1 MRDDELRQVLTSANP
16 WWAAAAHGRD
26 PLAWTQTHRLLRDR
40 ARHDL
45 GYRPR
50 VLEDV
55 ATEPVGDLLIVLAGP
70 RRIGKSVAL
79 LDAAA
84 ALCSRPDIEPRQ
96 VMHVPC
102 DGMLERDLRRV
113 LTLGRDLTRSIDK
126 PTPQRR
132 VWLLDEIGTINGWTA
147 VLKAARD
154 GTDFGDDTV
163 VATGSRWAPGED
175 VLGHLLTGRAG
186 TGPGRRLRQLLP
198 MTYRDYLAASR
209 PEVYRIPAAH
219 PAHLQERAVAET
231 LEEVRFDVD
240 AYDLAWQEFLTCGG
254 FPRAVAEHT
263 RSGAVSTAY
272 LGDLLSWLRRDVDP
286 NATQESVPLL
296 LRALTQRAT
305 SPFNVTRTAEDT
317 GYPNRQSLERRITS
331 LISTFAVLPCPQRDA
346 NGAVITGS
354 QRKVYLTDPLL
365 AWLPSYLRAG
375 IATPDMTILNE
386 MALGVSLARAID
398 DLDEGRWVSGD
409 TIGYTRSGSGNEID
423 FAPVQ
428 VPTSAGSA
436 ATTPLEAKWVDSHWR
451 REARALESRYGGGLL
466 ATKSVL
472 DLGHTCWAVPAPLVA
487 LLLG

>member
-1 MRDDELRQVLTSANP
+1 
-16 WWAAAAHGRD
+16 
-26 PLAWTQTHRLLRDR
+26 
-40 ARHDL
+40 
-45 GYRPR
+45 
-50 VLEDV
+50 
-55 ATEPVGDLLIVLAGP
+55 
-70 RRIGKSVAL
+70 
-79 LDAAA
+79 
-84 ALCSRPDIEPRQ
+84 
-96 VMHVPC
+96 
-102 DGMLERDLRRV
+102 
-113 LTLGRDLTRSIDK
+113 
-126 PTPQRR
+126 
-132 VWLLDEIGTINGWTA
+132 
-147 VLKAARD
+147 
-154 GTDFGDDTV
+154 
-163 VATGSRWAPGED
+163 
-175 VLGHLLTGRAG
+175 
-186 TGPGRRLRQLLP
+186 
-198 MTYRDYLAASR
+198 
-209 PEVYRIPAAH
+209 
-219 PAHLQERAVAET
+219 VAET

-272 LGDLLSWLRRDVDP
+272 LGDLVSWLRRDVDP

-305 SPFNVTRTAEDT
+305 SPFNVSRTAEDT

-365 AWLPSYLRAG
+365 AWLPSHLRAG
-375 IATPDMTILNE
+375 IATPDMTVLNE

-436 ATTPLEAKWVDSHWR
+436 ATTPLEAKWVDSRWR

-472 DLGHTCWAVPAPLVA
+472 DLGHASWAVPAPLVA